1 MNEELNKTI
10 KEFYIKQQKL
20 LDEMTNYSKTQ
31 LISIIEREMNENH
44 YLRNEIGQLRTE
56 LNTKD
61 NIINVQQKRIY
72 KTIEAIDEILV
83 YNDLTD
89 TTSAFGNASRELKF
103 YLSECETLEE
113 FDKLK
118 ELKENK

>member
-1 MNEELNKTI
+1 MNDELIESI

-61 NIINVQQKRIY
+61 NIINYIWQVFKNGSFEDGCDCIEIY
-72 KTIEAIDEILV
+72 E
-83 YNDLTD
+83 Y
-89 TTSAFGNASRELKF
+89 LKQ
-103 YLSECETLEE
+103 
-113 FDKLK
+113 
-118 ELKENK
+118 LKENNNA

>member
-1 MNEELNKTI
+1 MCKKLNKTI
-10 KEFYIKQQKL
+10 KEFHIKQQKL

-61 NIINVQQKRIY
+61 NIINELEEYLY
-72 KTIEAIDEILV
+72 KIDEDYESDNGYRV
-83 YNDLTD
+83 
-89 TTSAFGNASRELKF
+89 RETKA
-103 YLSECETLEE
+103 Y
-113 FDKLK
+113 LK
-118 ELKENK
+118 ELKEENNVQ

>member
-1 MNEELNKTI
+1 MNKELNKTI

-20 LDEMTNYSKTQ
+20 IDEMTNYDKTQ

-61 NIINVQQKRIY
+61 NIIN
-72 KTIEAIDEILV
+72 
-83 YNDLTD
+83 
-89 TTSAFGNASRELKF
+89 ELEK
-103 YLSECETLEE
+103 YLSQATEN
-113 FDKLK
+113 LK
-118 ELKENK
+118 IIEH

>member
-10 KEFYIKQQKL
+10 KEFHIKQQKL

-61 NIINVQQKRIY
+61 NIIRK
-72 KTIEAIDEILV
+72 
-83 YNDLTD
+83 
-89 TTSAFGNASRELKF
+89 
-103 YLSECETLEE
+103 
-113 FDKLK
+113 
-118 ELKENK
+118 